1 VTVAAMQM
9 LETTVFEMHVFAMGV
24 LAMDNAGFVLG
35 SYALSAAVILAL
47 VAATLRRARR
57 LSPLVRD
64 EDKPWT

>member
-1 VTVAAMQM
+1 
-9 LETTVFEMHVFAMGV
+9 MHVFAMDV
-24 LAMDNAGFVLG
+24 LAMEDAGFVLG